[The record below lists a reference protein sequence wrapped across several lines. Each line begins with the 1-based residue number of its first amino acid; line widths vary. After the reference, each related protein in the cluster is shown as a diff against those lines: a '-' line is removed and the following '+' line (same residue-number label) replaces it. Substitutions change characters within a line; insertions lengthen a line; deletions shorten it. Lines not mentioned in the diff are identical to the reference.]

1 MVAAIHVHPAAVV
14 TVIVAD
20 PPDASCGA
28 APVMLYEQKFGTRTR
43 LCDCVI
49 ITCEVQVSSIVQ
61 DNGTGIL
68 ISGRDRIQQAVR
80 CYLSNPVRFT
90 KVDCPRTFQCD
101 TAC

>member
-1 MVAAIHVHPAAVV
+1 MIVATRPMRAGRCASDAVSEV
-14 TVIVAD
+14 RNRDSLCVIV
-20 PPDASCGA
+20 S
-28 APVMLYEQKFGTRTR
+28 LLLTK
-43 LCDCVI
+43 
-49 ITCEVQVSSIVQ
+49 VQVSSIA